1 MHKVDWVDAHCHL
14 WELARGDYDWLDV
27 NNPDLAP
34 IARNFGWE
42 DLKAA
47 YSGKDIEHSVLVQ
60 AAASDAETDYLL
72 SLAQEHPS
80 IAGVV
85 GWVDLS
91 NHKLE
96 ERLLELDL
104 DPLCLGIR
112 PMLQDIPETDWILN
126 PDQQSGLAALSQTTL
141 KFDALV
147 TSRHLD
153 ALLTLCLTYPDLPV
167 IIDHAAKP
175 ALDNLQS
182 NEYQQWCAGMQA
194 LAKNTEAI
202 CKVSGLLTEMS
213 PEQRSSP
220 QKALSVLQ
228 PLFEQLL
235 EWFGP
240 ERLVWGSDWPV
251 LTLAADFN
259 SWFEISNQLLAPLST
274 ADRMAIV
281 STNAIKFYGLEEVVA

>member
-1 MHKVDWVDAHCHL
+1 L

-34 IARNFGWE
+34 IARDFSWE

-47 YSGKDIEHSVLVQ
+47 YSGKCIRRSVLVQ

-72 SLAQEHPS
+72 SLTQNNPS
-80 IAGVV
+80 IAGAV
-85 GWVDLS
+85 GWVDLG
-91 NHKLE
+91 NHKVE
-96 ERLLELDL
+96 ERLIELDL
-104 DPLCLGIR
+104 NPLCLGIR
-112 PMLQDIPETDWILN
+112 PMLQDIPDTDWILN
-126 PDQQSGLAALSQTTL
+126 PAQQAGLAVLSQTTL

-175 ALDNLQS
+175 ALDNLLS
-182 NEYQQWCAGMQA
+182 DEYQQWCAGMQA

-259 SWFEISNQLLAPLST
+259 SWFEISNKLLEPLTTSEQT
-274 ADRMAIV
+274 AIV
-281 STNAIKFYGLEEVVA
+281 RNNAVAFYGLDEVAA